1 MAIKLPNDMKVE
13 QLDENYRIASTEYSK
28 VANRLLRLDLTDKN
42 RLWEAVAA
50 KFPKYQ
56 ILPETNHVSYVK
68 NNILASIYTIGKSA
82 KLIATSEHDKDIIE
96 NLNIVLE
103 HIWAQLDVAK
113 YQLQAGERAALLNL
127 GVTQVGWDNSFVVGS
142 GDTFQKGRCKLK
154 NINPLRYMRDPFA
167 ADLDTAA
174 YVMVWDQY
182 HKSVILANPNYK
194 KEFEAY
200 IKEHKNTDSVTTGMT
215 PEPSTDKV
223 SPNAN
228 GKKDYYKIF
237 THWVRVE
244 DKIHEI
250 HTIDNRHVL
259 YVKEDIKPSVFPFSE
274 LYCNLPSNDLFGVS
288 EPNKIFANS
297 LAYNLMQSI
306 ILTSEYKNQ
315 RPPRFI
321 NTQAGLNVDAFIK
334 HGNDA
339 DRVFPVNGDASKAVH
354 YHQFPQPTAQALQEL
369 GVLTNDIQSVS
380 GVDGRYTGRD
390 TGSILTTGGVNAML
404 DQVTMIDAPKVENY
418 ERYCKRLTQLIISN
432 YIIFSATER
441 KYFVKDKKN
450 PNKWK
455 TVSVN
460 FPEIDN
466 DTIFEYEM
474 SISSEL
480 PKNKTA
486 IANMANKL
494 MEMQMQYSAQNIEA
508 DLITPQEWLMMQDL
522 PMKEYMMERMG
533 IQRTANWTEVVAQ
546 VINQYAGLVE
556 AGANPEDAILA
567 TADTMQ
573 AQAQPGGMGAQD
585 VAQNMMAGG
594 MPGAMAGAGGMM

>member
-1 MAIKLPNDMKVE
+1 MPIKLPDNIEIGD
-13 QLDENYRIASTEYSK
+13 LDQNYRIASTEYTK
-28 VANRLLRLDLTDKN
+28 VMNRMQRLDLTDKN

-68 NNILASIYTIGKSA
+68 NNILASIYTVGKSA
-82 KLIATSEHDKDIIE
+82 KLIATSENDKDIIE
-96 NLNIVLE
+96 NLNIALE
-103 HIWAQLDVAK
+103 HIWSQLDVPLF
-113 YQLQAGERAALLNL
+113 QMRAGERAALLNL
-127 GVTQVGWDNSFVVGS
+127 GVTQVGWDNSVTIGK

-154 NINPLRYMRDPFA
+154 NVNPLRYMRDPFA
-167 ADLDTAA
+167 DSLDTAG
-174 YVMVWDQY
+174 YVFVWDFY
-182 HKSVILANPNYK
+182 HKSVILSNPNYK
-194 KEFEAY
+194 VEFQKY
-200 IKEHKNTDSVTTGMT
+200 LTDNKDLAAVTTGMT
-215 PEPSTDKV
+215 VDPSTDKV
-223 SPNAN
+223 SPSPAQ
-228 GKKDYYKIF
+228 KKDYYKII
-237 THWVRVE
+237 THWVRVA

-250 HTIDNRHVL
+250 HTVDNKFVL
-259 YVKEDIKPSVFPFSE
+259 YVKEDIKPSMFPFSE
-274 LYCNLPSNDLFGVS
+274 LFCNLPSNDLFGVS
-288 EPNKIFANS
+288 ECNKIFANS

-306 ILTSEYKNQ
+306 ILTAEYKNQ

-321 NTQAGLNVDAFIK
+321 NTQSGINVDAFIK

-354 YHQFPQPTAQALQEL
+354 YHQFPQPTAQALTEL
-369 GVLTNDIQSVS
+369 GYLTNDIQSIS

-390 TGSILTTGGVNAML
+390 TGSILTTGGVNSML
-404 DQVTMIDAPKVENY
+404 DQVTMIDAPKIENY

-432 YIIFSATER
+432 YITNSAIAR

-450 PNKWK
+450 PNKWR
-455 TVSVN
+455 TVEVK

-480 PKNKTA
+480 PKNKTS

-494 MEMQMQYSAQNIEA
+494 MEMQMQYSSQNIEA

-522 PMKEYMMERMG
+522 PMKEYMQERMG

-546 VINQYAGLVE
+546 VVNQYAGLVE

-567 TADTMQ
+567 TADTMH
-573 AQAQPGGMGAQD
+573 AQSQPGGAGAQAAVD
-585 VAQNMMAGG
+585 NISQGG
-594 MPGAMAGAGGMM
+594 MPGAMSGGGMM

>member
-1 MAIKLPNDMKVE
+1 MPIKLPEDIKLE
-13 QLDENYRIASTEYSK
+13 DLDENHRIATTEYTK
-28 VANRLLRLDLTDKN
+28 VLNRMLRLDLADKN
-42 RLWEAVAA
+42 RLWEGVGA

-96 NLNIVLE
+96 NLNIAVE
-103 HIWAQLDVAK
+103 HIWSQLDVAL
-113 YQLQAGERAALLNL
+113 YQLKAGERAALLNL
-127 GVTQVGWDNSFVVGS
+127 GITQVGWDNAFVVGS
-142 GDTFQKGRCKLK
+142 GDAFQKGRCKLK

-167 ADLDTAA
+167 ADLDTAG
-174 YVMVWDQY
+174 YVFVWDFY
-182 HKSVILANPNYK
+182 HKSVLLSNPNYK
-194 KEFEAY
+194 KEFLSY
-200 IKEHKNTDSVTTGMT
+200 LKENPGSAAVSTNITIDA
-215 PEPSTDKV
+215 STDRI
-223 SPNAN
+223 SLNAAQ
-228 GKKDYYKIF
+228 KKDYYKVF
-237 THWVRVE
+237 THWVRVGN
-244 DKIHEI
+244 KIHEI
-250 HTIDNRHVL
+250 HTLDNKCVL
-259 YVKEDIKPSVFPFSE
+259 YVKEDIKPNTFPFSE

-306 ILTSEYKNQ
+306 ILTAEYKNQ

-354 YHQFPQPTAQALQEL
+354 YHQFPQPTAQAISEL
-369 GVLTNDIQSVS
+369 GVLTNDIQNIS

-418 ERYCKRLTQLIISN
+418 ERYCKRLTQLIVSN
-432 YIIFSATER
+432 YIINSAISR
-441 KYFVKDKKN
+441 KYYVKDKKN
-450 PNKWK
+450 PNRWT
-455 TVSVN
+455 TVEVK

-474 SISSEL
+474 AISSEL
-480 PKNKTA
+480 PKNKSA

-494 MEMQMQYSAQNIEA
+494 MEMQMQYSSQNIEA

-522 PMKEYMMERMG
+522 PMKEYMQERMG

-546 VINQYAGLVE
+546 IVNQYAGLVE

-567 TADTMQ
+567 TADTMH
-573 AQAQPGGMGAQD
+573 AQSQPGGAGAQAAAD
-585 VAQNMMAGG
+585 NLMQGG
-594 MPGAMAGAGGMM
+594 MPGAMM

>member
-1 MAIKLPNDMKVE
+1 MPIKLPDDLKVE
-13 QLDENYRIASTEYSK
+13 QLDENYRIASSEYSR
-28 VANRLLRLDLTDKN
+28 VLNRLLRLDLTDKN
-42 RLWEAVAA
+42 RLWEGVSA

-68 NNILASIYTIGKSA
+68 NNILASIYTVGKSA
-82 KLIATSEHDKDIIE
+82 KLLATSEHDKDIIE
-96 NLNIVLE
+96 NLNVALE
-103 HIWAQLDVAK
+103 HIWTQLDVAG
-113 YQLQAGERAALLNL
+113 YQMQAGERASLLNL
-127 GVTQVGWDNSFVVGS
+127 GITQVGWDNSFVIGS

-154 NINPLRYMRDPFA
+154 NVNPLRYMRDPFA
-167 ADLDTAA
+167 DNLDTAA
-174 YVMVWDQY
+174 YVFVWDSY
-182 HKSVILANPNYK
+182 HKSVLLSNPNYR
-194 KEFEAY
+194 KEFEQY
-200 IKEHKNTDSVTTGMT
+200 IQNNKSFDAVTTGMT
-215 PEPSTDKV
+215 PDPSTDKV

-228 GKKDYYKIF
+228 GKKDYYKIY
-237 THWVRVE
+237 THWVRVK

-259 YVKEDIKPSVFPFSE
+259 YVKEDIKPNTFPFSE

-297 LAYNLMQSI
+297 LAYNLMNSI
-306 ILTSEYKNQ
+306 ILTAEYKNQ

-354 YHQFPQPTAQALQEL
+354 YHQFPQPTAQAINEL
-369 GVLTNDIQSVS
+369 SVLTNDIQTIS

-390 TGSILTTGGVNAML
+390 TGSILTTGGMNAML

-418 ERYCKRLTQLIISN
+418 ERYCKRLTNLIISN
-432 YIIFSATER
+432 YIIHSAADR
-441 KYFVKDKKN
+441 KYYVKDKKN
-450 PNKWK
+450 PNKHN
-455 TVSVN
+455 TVTVK
-460 FPEIDN
+460 FPAIDN

-474 SISSEL
+474 AISSEL
-480 PKNKTA
+480 PKNKTM

-556 AGANPEDAILA
+556 AGANPEDALLA

-573 AQAQPGGMGAQD
+573 SQAQPGGMGAQD
-585 VAQNMMAGG
+585 VAQQMMQGG
-594 MPGAMAGAGGMM
+594 MPGAGGMM